1 MKRIVN
7 KPPVL
12 LMVLT
17 LPGCCAAHAEPVET
31 LVGSPKAHRT
41 VGEVT
46 LCLMNGSDIASLR
59 AAWPEQISCSA
70 HILFCIG
77 TDMNGSSQSSGGNEQ
92 EALR

>member
-1 MKRIVN
+1 MKRAVN

-12 LMVLT
+12 LMGLT

-31 LVGSPKAHRT
+31 LAGSPKSHRT

-46 LCLMNGSDIASLR
+46 LCLVDGSDIASLR
-59 AAWPEQISCSA
+59 AAWPEQKSCSA
-70 HILFCIG
+70 YIYFWVDPG
-77 TDMNGSSQSSGGNEQ
+77 MNGSSQPSGGNEQ